1 MRTKQSI
8 NGVKINGRGA
18 LCLSRRGHLQKMLCP
33 RATSEIET
41 GIECGDWCPLFGEP
55 EIEGLGVVSS
65 DVMEVK
71 TVSLKICEREFV
83 VDAENF
89 ADER

>member
-1 MRTKQSI
+1 MSDI
-8 NGVKINGRGA
+8 KI
-18 LCLSRRGHLQKMLCP
+18 
-33 RATSEIET
+33 I
-41 GIECGDWCPLFGEP
+41 GELDVG
-55 EIEGLGVVSS
+55 EA

>member
-1 MRTKQSI
+1 MSDI
-8 NGVKINGRGA
+8 KIIGE
-18 LCLSRRGHLQKMLCP
+18 L
-33 RATSEIET
+33 
-41 GIECGDWCPLFGEP
+41 DVGEP